1 MFGNLEKWPGIH
13 NFESVLGQTADKQ
26 AIRDFV
32 FAKEGASFD
41 NPEFTAGAEKIKDWV
56 DKGYFNKNFNGTD
69 YDPAWQQFA
78 KGKSPYLIAGTWVT
92 ADLAKQMGDK
102 VGFMLMPGKD
112 PNAPVSLGGED
123 LPWSITSAAKNP
135 DVAAAYIDFLTDA
148 NAAKVLVDTDN
159 LPAMKDAPA
168 PAEGLSV
175 DVANAWQKLNEADGV
190 IPYLDY
196 TTPTFF
202 DDISGAI
209 QELLAGKQ
217 DPAAFTKGVQA
228 DFDKWAEK
236 NR

>member
-1 MFGNLEKWPGIH
+1 
-13 NFESVLGQTADKQ
+13 
-26 AIRDFV
+26 
-32 FAKEGASFD
+32 
-41 NPEFTAGAEKIKDWV
+41 
-56 DKGYFNKNFNGTD
+56 
-69 YDPAWQQFA
+69 
-78 KGKSPYLIAGTWVT
+78 
-92 ADLAKQMGDK
+92 MGDK

-168 PAEGLSV
+168 PPGGLSAE
-175 DVANAWQKLNEADGV
+175 VAGAWQKLNGADGV

-196 TTPTFF
+196 TTPTFG
-202 DDISGAI
+202 DDLGGAI

-228 DFDKWAEK
+228 DFDKWAES
-236 NR
+236 R